1 MKTLTFIAPDKVNFV
16 MQQPY
21 AAGPVMWIV
30 SAEDNKKL
38 FRFRAK
44 TIRNKDKTFK
54 HMKYYVEEV

>member
-1 MKTLTFIAPDKVNFV
+1 MKTLTFIAPNKVDFV
-16 MQQPY
+16 MQNPTT
-21 AAGPVMWIV
+21 AGPVMWIV

-54 HMKYYVEEV
+54 YMKYYLEEV